1 MNLRFFDFEVFPHWW
16 CCVFGD
22 LPNDWETNRP
32 NESLKNNFKVVRSDM
47 GVPRDELISTLR
59 EEGYVQ
65 LGYNIKKYD
74 LVIANGV
81 YQAFTPEQLKIL
93 NDILIDPSCS
103 YSTKEHMMIAPFAK
117 KKLGNVTYQD
127 LLDDSTGSLKEKECV
142 LGLNIL
148 ESSVDFNDDNLNE
161 DKIQD
166 IIYYCKQDVYA
177 AMEFYMQIVH
187 PYTKVKLA
195 ISKTFGISE
204 KTCYAST
211 NSRLVTLV
219 LKAKRKEFADAEKI
233 EITLPKRI
241 DNYCRE
247 NVPYD
252 ILQHLLTKNT
262 SLHTNLFGDEVDY
275 GNGGIHSVIFP
286 NCYIESDEEYMLVN
300 VDATSYYP
308 SMLIQFDCLSRCVEN
323 KQIFIDIYN
332 ERVRIKHL
340 EHKTEADDEAQRAYK
355 LVLNTTFGASGNKWL
370 DLYDPHMCTRTCR
383 VGQIFLTA
391 LACKIHNT
399 IDSARIIQTN
409 TDGILVYLRRKDFC
423 IMKKL
428 TEEWTSVSG
437 INMEFDFVE
446 KIWQRDVNNYL
457 LVKEGGKVKRK
468 GGWLN
473 TDYLRPGYVTVGSL
487 SGIVCA
493 KAAQEFLLHK
503 TDIIKTIIN
512 DNNIV
517 DFVLSCTKGPSYS
530 KVVQRLSNGCE
541 VDLFKSNRVI
551 ATKDSHLGK
560 IYKIKKYK
568 DRLSYTQMA
577 GIPDNCKL
585 MNEALS
591 SYKMEDIRNEL
602 DYIFY
607 IEKTM
612 DLLDIDWQ
620 QIDHGR
626 TYKIDKFSIKI

>member
-22 LPNDWETNRP
+22 LPSDWETNRP
-32 NESLKNNFKVVRSDM
+32 NDNIKQNFKVVRSDYSLS
-47 GVPRDELISTLR
+47 RDELIAMLR
-59 EEGYVQ
+59 EQGYVQ

-74 LVIANGV
+74 LIIANGV
-81 YQAFTPEQLKIL
+81 YQAFSPEQIKIL
-93 NDILIDPSCS
+93 NDIVINPDCA
-103 YSTKEHMMIAPFAK
+103 YSSKEHCMIAPFAK
-117 KKLGNVTYQD
+117 KKLSNVVYQD

-148 ESSVDFNDDNLNE
+148 ESSVDFNDENLTE
-161 DKIQD
+161 EKIQD
-166 IIYYCKQDVYA
+166 VIYYCKQDVYA

-187 PYTKVKLA
+187 PYTKIKLA
-195 ISKTFGISE
+195 ISKTFGIDE

-211 NSRLVTLV
+211 NARLVSLV
-219 LKAKRKEFADAEKI
+219 LKAKRQTFTDAEDIVIKLPKKI
-233 EITLPKRI
+233 E
-241 DNYCRE
+241 NYCRE
-247 NVPYD
+247 NVPTD
-252 ILQHLLTKNT
+252 VFEHLINKNT
-262 SLHTNLFGDEVDY
+262 SLHAQVFGNEVDY

-286 NCYIESDEEYMLVN
+286 NCYVESDEDYMLVN

-308 SMLIQFDCLSRCVEN
+308 SMLIQFECLSRCVEN
-323 KQIFIDIYN
+323 PQIFIDIYN
-332 ERVRIKHL
+332 ERIRIKHL
-340 EHKTEADDEAQRAYK
+340 EHKTQEDQDAQLAYK

-423 IMKKL
+423 IMEKL
-428 TEEWTSVSG
+428 TQEWTSVSG
-437 INMEFDFVE
+437 INMEFDYVE

-457 LVKEGGKVKRK
+457 LIKEGGKVKCK

-473 TDYLRPGYVTVGSL
+473 TNYLRPGYVTVGSL
-487 SGIVCA
+487 SGFVCA
-493 KAAQEFLLHK
+493 KAAKEYLLHK
-503 TDIIKTIIN
+503 TDIMKTILE
-512 DNNIV
+512 DNNVI

-530 KVVQRLSNGCE
+530 RVVQRLDNGVE
-541 VDLFKSNRVI
+541 IELFKSNRVI
-551 ATKDSHLGK
+551 ATKNAHLGK

-585 MNEALS
+585 MNEALDTYNMS
-591 SYKMEDIRNEL
+591 DLRKEL
-602 DYIFY
+602 DYMFY
-607 IEKTM
+607 IEKTI
-612 DLLDIDWQ
+612 DLLDINWQ
-620 QIDHGR
+620 QVYHGR
-626 TYKIDKFSIKI
+626 IFENNDFSIKL